1 MVSRQPRPCLRRQK
15 LIAAVQQHLTR
26 LSALTS
32 AAAEALM
39 DGNENAAKKM
49 DKQAEQELG
58 AKEQAMG
65 ALRRHRHEHGC

>member
-1 MVSRQPRPCLRRQK
+1 MVSRQPRPCLRQQK
-15 LIAAVQQHLTR
+15 LLAAVQQHLTR

-32 AAAEALM
+32 AAAEALVN
-39 DGNENAAKKM
+39 GNENEAKKM

-58 AKEQAMG
+58 AKERAMG